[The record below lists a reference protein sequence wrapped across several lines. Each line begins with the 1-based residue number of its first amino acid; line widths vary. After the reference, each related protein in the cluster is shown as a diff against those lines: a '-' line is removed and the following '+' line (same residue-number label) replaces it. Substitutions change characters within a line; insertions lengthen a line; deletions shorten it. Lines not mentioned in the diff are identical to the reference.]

1 MIFNG
6 RRFDFGV
13 ELSCVTYFCGLMES
27 EVQGCPVGNVLWTDV
42 DDGMGCIM
50 FNIFTY
56 YLSRSWILCLPRV
69 RVCEG

>member
-6 RRFDFGV
+6 WRFDFGV

-27 EVQGCPVGNVLWTDV
+27 EVQGCPV
-42 DDGMGCIM
+42 DDGIGCIM